1 VDLVLPNLTN
11 ILQNH
16 KNDKLRMHIIN
27 KLTQFKKDKKIE
39 ISPNIKLSTNVA
51 NLFNLLEESDIKCHD
66 KK

>member
-1 VDLVLPNLTN
+1 
-11 ILQNH
+11 
-16 KNDKLRMHIIN
+16 MHIIK

-51 NLFNLLEESDIKCHD
+51 NLFNLLEESDIKSHD